1 MSGVAKPQLES
12 RARTEKLRPIS
23 GRDLWPRSEFL
34 MYELAVYQFR
44 AIYSNTGVECAR
56 LVSQMRVIV
65 KVMIELSSRI
75 VQKNVCVHAFER
87 KNFIPHIASTYVSFI
102 HIILLP
108 FFVTAHVI
116 QHNKSRSLC
125 KCSDRNLHK
134 PLLRRLNI
142 IVVDMLTE
150 FQEKM

>member
-1 MSGVAKPQLES
+1 MYDTFVRHYSFRSHPVSSLNGGQIFPLKNCTNIMSGVAKPQLES

-87 KNFIPHIASTYVSFI
+87 KSFIPHIASTMFLSSTLFYCHFS
-102 HIILLP
+102 
-108 FFVTAHVI
+108 
-116 QHNKSRSLC
+116 
-125 KCSDRNLHK
+125 
-134 PLLRRLNI
+134 
-142 IVVDMLTE
+142 
-150 FQEKM
+150 